1 MEILIWIKKQILFT
15 IGRPQ
20 VKKNVVHKE
29 LGQVHQLVGLCDP
42 MLPIINKPLAHK
54 LGLFSILDQY
64 NEQHNKASTAIQQL
78 MVKLKGV
85 DKSQPSVSGLWR
97 LAMSLGR

>member
-29 LGQVHQLVGLCDP
+29 LCQVHQLVGLCDP

-64 NEQHNKASTAIQQL
+64 NEQHNKASYTVTDGQI
-78 MVKLKGV
+78 K
-85 DKSQPSVSGLWR
+85 R
-97 LAMSLGR
+97 GR